1 MSIHGYQQKSQ
12 LQLKMAGR
20 YIERPLDYSWE
31 VVEAAPECNVR
42 LIVNRESIDWSPS
55 DDPAGENGP

>member
-1 MSIHGYQQKSQ
+1 
-12 LQLKMAGR
+12 MAGR